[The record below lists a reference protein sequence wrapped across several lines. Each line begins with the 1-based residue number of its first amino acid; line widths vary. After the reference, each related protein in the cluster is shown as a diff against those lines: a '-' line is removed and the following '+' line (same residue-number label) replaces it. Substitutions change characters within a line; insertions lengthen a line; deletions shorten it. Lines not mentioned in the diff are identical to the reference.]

1 MARKRERVVL
11 TAKNIWLLTK
21 AAASSWVDDY
31 AQSMGAA
38 LAYYTMLSIAPFLWI
53 VLSLAGMIF
62 GVEAARGEIAVQ
74 LQGLMGRQGAEAVQ
88 ELLESASRPA
98 ESVGS
103 AVAGLVLLLVGAT
116 SVFAELQDSLDRIWR
131 APKRSRMGIWS
142 LLRARLLSFG
152 TIAGIS
158 FLLMVSLVVSAAMA
172 AFGKMW
178 GPRFSDWHA
187 LVGAVNVVVSYALT
201 TTVFAMIYKVMPRAK
216 IAWTDVFI
224 GATVTGLLFT
234 IGKSLIG
241 LYIGRS
247 GLTSAFGAAGSL
259 VMAMVWVYYSAQ
271 IFLLGAEFTWAYALT
286 FGSRKKQKLP
296 SAAPA
301 IPSKTAGKKPD
312 ANMVE
317 AKEAAIV
324 ATECAAAEAAG
335 EERSS

>member
-1 MARKRERVVL
+1 M
-11 TAKNIWLLTK
+11 TAKNIWILTK

-38 LAYYTMLSIAPFLWI
+38 LAYYTALSIAPFLLI
-53 VLSLAGMIF
+53 VISLAGMIF
-62 GVEAARGEIAVQ
+62 GVEAARGEIAAQ
-74 LQGLMGRQGAEAVQ
+74 LQGLMGREGAEAVQ
-88 ELLESASRPA
+88 RLLESASKPA
-98 ESVGS
+98 ESVAA
-103 AVAGLVLLLVGAT
+103 AVGGLVLLLVGAT
-116 SVFAELQDSLDRIWR
+116 SVFVELQDALDRIWR
-131 APKRSRMGIWS
+131 APKRTKLGILS

-158 FLLMVSLVVSAAMA
+158 FLLMVSLVVSAGLA
-172 AFGKMW
+172 ALGKMW
-178 GPRFSDWHA
+178 GPRFSDWQS

-201 TTVFAMIYKVMPRAK
+201 TTVFAMIYKVMPRARV
-216 IAWTDVFI
+216 AWTDVLI

-247 GLTSAFGAAGSL
+247 GMTSGFGAAGSL

-286 FGSRKKQKLP
+286 FGSHKARKLP
-296 SAAPA
+296 GAAPEV
-301 IPSKTAGKKPD
+301 PSKTADRKPD
-312 ANMVE
+312 AKMIE

-324 ATECAAAEAAG
+324 ATESAADAG
-335 EERSS
+335 GKKQSS

>member
-1 MARKRERVVL
+1 M
-11 TAKNIWLLTK
+11 TAKNTWILTK

-38 LAYYTMLSIAPFLWI
+38 LAYYTMLSIAPFLLI
-53 VLSLAGMIF
+53 VISLAGMIF
-62 GVEAARGEIAVQ
+62 GVEAARGEIAAQ
-74 LQGLMGRQGAEAVQ
+74 LQGLMGREGAEAVQ
-88 ELLESASRPA
+88 KLLESASKPA
-98 ESVGS
+98 EGVAA

-116 SVFAELQDSLDRIWR
+116 SVFAELQDALDRIWR
-131 APKRSRMGIWS
+131 APKRSRMGVWS

-158 FLLMVSLVVSAAMA
+158 FLLMVSLVVSAGLA
-172 AFGKMW
+172 AVGKMW
-178 GPRFSDWHA
+178 GPRFSDWQS
-187 LVGAVNVVVSYALT
+187 LVGAVNVVLSYALT
-201 TTVFAMIYKVMPRAK
+201 TTVFAMIYKVMPRVK
-216 IAWTDVFI
+216 VAWTDVLI

-247 GLTSAFGAAGSL
+247 GLTSGFGAAGSL

-286 FGSRKKQKLP
+286 FGSRKEQKLP
-296 SAAPA
+296 GKAPA
-301 IPSKTAGKKPD
+301 VPTKTADKKPD

-324 ATECAAAEAAG
+324 ATESAAADGAPF
-335 EERSS
+335 ERPT

>member
-11 TAKNIWLLTK
+11 TAKHTWTLTK

-53 VLSLAGMIF
+53 VLSLAGLIF
-62 GVEAARGEIAVQ
+62 GVEAARGEIAAQ
-74 LQGLMGRQGAEAVQ
+74 LQGLMGKEGAEAVQ
-88 ELLESASRPA
+88 KLLESASKPA
-98 ESVGS
+98 ESVAA

-131 APKRSRMGIWS
+131 APKRTKMGIWT

-172 AFGKMW
+172 AVGKLW
-178 GPRFSDWHA
+178 GPRFADWQFV
-187 LVGAVNVVVSYALT
+187 VGTVNAVVSYILI
-201 TTVFAMIYKVMPRAK
+201 TTVFAMIYKVMPRVK
-216 IAWTDVFI
+216 VAWADVFI
-224 GATVTGLLFT
+224 GASVTGLLFA

-247 GLTSAFGAAGSL
+247 GVTSGFGAAGSL
-259 VMAMVWVYYSAQ
+259 IMAMVWVYYSAQ

-286 FGSRKKQKLP
+286 FGSRREQKLP
-296 SAAPA
+296 GAAPA
-301 IPSKTAGKKPD
+301 IPSKTERRKPD

-317 AKEAAIV
+317 AKQAAIV
-324 ATECAAAEAAG
+324 ATESAAADAASKKP
-335 EERSS
+335 SS